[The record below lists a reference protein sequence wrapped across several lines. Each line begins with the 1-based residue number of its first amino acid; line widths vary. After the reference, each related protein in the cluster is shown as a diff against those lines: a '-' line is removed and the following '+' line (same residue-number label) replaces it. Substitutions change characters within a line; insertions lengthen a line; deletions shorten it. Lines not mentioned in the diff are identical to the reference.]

1 MACMDGVAI
10 VVFSDLVDSTALLAR
25 LGDDGMERVRRAHV
39 EDVAREVKGGGGRV
53 VKTLGDGTMATFE
66 SALGALKAAA
76 GIQAA
81 VERLDGAQGK
91 IGIAARVGIAAGEPI
106 SDGDDLHGMTVVIAS
121 RLCSAAGTGEVLVQG
136 VVESLV
142 ASRDGLSLEAASEY
156 ELKGVPDPV
165 QASRL
170 IWKELAGGTEAASVG
185 FDMTRTP
192 ALGKGSSTDDEV
204 LCIGLLGA
212 FSVSAGDSVIA
223 DDAWRLRKAKTLIKL
238 LALAPERRIHV
249 DQAIELLWAG
259 RDPDSARNNLHQAIF
274 AARRALDSIGLDGG
288 RYLELREELILLS
301 PEDPVRIDAVA
312 FEELAAAA
320 REQGDPGAY
329 RSALED
335 FDAELLPADR
345 YEDWSRERR
354 DSLEELRLALEAELA
369 ELEERDE
376 PEAAAGR
383 GPKLP
388 SQLTSFVGRERE
400 LAEAAALLRDARL
413 LTLTGAGGCGKTRLA
428 LQLAGQQ
435 GEDFSDGVWLVELA
449 ALGEP
454 ELVGPAVAQALDTR
468 LASDRA
474 PEVAL
479 ASHIGDRQQLL
490 LLDNCEHLVEPIAH
504 LAEALLSRC
513 PNLTVLAT
521 SREPLRIPGEATWR
535 VPSLSLPR
543 LVPGAPAEESLAAE
557 SVRLFATRAAQA
569 APGFELGADN
579 ADAVASLCHRL
590 DGMPLAIELAAA
602 QAAVLTPAQI
612 VERLDDSLDLLSA
625 GARTAMTRQQTLR
638 ATLAWSFDLLDAS
651 EQVLLRRLA
660 VFAGAFGLEAAE
672 DVCAEDPLRRS
683 EVAALLGR
691 LIDKSLVQVEG
702 GSGDRR
708 YRLLETVRQYAVER
722 LEEAGERSVLERCHC
737 DWYVELAESDPTPAG
752 ELPARITLRGLDRER
767 DNLRAALASALAA
780 DPQAALRLAVALWR
794 FWLMRGYLAEG
805 YRWLT
810 AALAAAPEPTAVRAR
825 ALLAACVIGLR
836 RGVHGRIHEF
846 ASESVAIFRE
856 LEDRAGMFDA
866 VEVSAAYRTIVSPAQ
881 DVERLVRE
889 HEALVA
895 DDLPAERPPMWA
907 AHTRGIAAWFRREYG
922 PAREQLEAALGHAGA
937 LAAEPRPALWPLSY
951 GFVSVEPETGYPLF
965 LHEDTTI
972 VARRVGGAAAAAHI
986 LVNLA
991 AVDRAEADFAHA
1003 EELIEESLARFEQ
1016 LGDQQGEAFALNAFG
1031 NLARSGGDFERGRSL
1046 LERSLALRQEIG
1058 DRRGAGI
1065 TLSCLAMLLAR
1076 SGDADGARISAGQSR
1091 TWFAE
1096 NDDLIGLGAAELSL
1110 ANVALCA
1117 GDRADA
1123 RAHLEAAVSVFGG
1136 IGTTHQGGWA
1146 LAVLAAICAE
1156 DGEAAMGRRWLDRAS
1171 RHFELLEC
1179 DAGIAY
1185 CRNLEAKAL
1194 QSGC

>member
-1 MACMDGVAI
+1 MDGVAI

-25 LGDDGMERVRRAHV
+25 LGDDRMERVRRAHV

-66 SALGALKAAA
+66 SALGALRAAA

-91 IGIAARVGIAAGEPI
+91 IGIAARVGVAAGEPI
-106 SDGDDLHGMTVVIAS
+106 ADGDDLHGMTVVIAS
-121 RLCSAAGTGEVLVQG
+121 RLCSAAGSGEVLVQG

-142 ASRDGLSLEAASEY
+142 ASRDGVTLEAASEY

-170 IWKELAGGTEAASVG
+170 IWKKLAGKTEAASVG
-185 FDMTRTP
+185 LNMTQTP
-192 ALGKGSSTDDEV
+192 ALGKGTSMGDEV

-212 FSVSAGDSVIA
+212 FSISVGDSVIA

-238 LALAPERRIHV
+238 LALAPEHRLHV

-274 AARRALDSIGLDGG
+274 AARRALDSIGLDGS

-312 FEELAAAA
+312 FEELAAMA
-320 REQGDPGAY
+320 REQGEPGAY
-329 RSALED
+329 RSALEG

-345 YEDWSRERR
+345 YEDWSRDRR

-369 ELEERDE
+369 EVEERDE

-400 LAEAAALLRDARL
+400 LAEVAALLRDARL

-428 LQLAGQQ
+428 LQVAGQQ
-435 GEDFSDGVWLVELA
+435 AEDFSDGVWPVELA

-479 ASHIGDRQQLL
+479 AAHIGDRQQLL

-513 PNLTVLAT
+513 PHLTVLAT
-521 SREPLRIPGEATWR
+521 SREPLRVPGEVTWR

-543 LVPGAPAEESLAAE
+543 LVAGAPAAESLAAE
-557 SVRLFATRAAQA
+557 SVRLFAARAAQA

-602 QAAVLTPAQI
+602 RAAVLTPAQI

-638 ATLAWSFDLLDAS
+638 ATLAWSFDLLDAA

-683 EVAALLGR
+683 EVVALLGR
-691 LIDKSLVQVEG
+691 LIDKSLVQVEE

-722 LEEAGERSVLERCHC
+722 LEEAGERSAFERRHR
-737 DWYVELAESDPTPAG
+737 DWYLALAESDPTPAG

-767 DNLRAALASALAA
+767 DNLRAALVSALVA
-780 DPQAALRLAVALWR
+780 DPQAALRLARRPLAFLADA
-794 FWLMRGYLAEG
+794 WL
-805 YRWLT
+805 
-810 AALAAAPEPTAVRAR
+810 P
-825 ALLAACVIGLR
+825 R
-836 RGVHGRIHEF
+836 RGVSLADRRPGRG
-846 ASESVAIFRE
+846 ARADGGARPRPACG
-856 LEDRAGMFDA
+856 LRDRAAPRRPRGDPRA
-866 VEVSAAYRTIVSPAQ
+866 RGRERGDLRRSRGPLRDVRRGRGLGGLPADRQSRAGRRAARARTRGAGRRGSASRAAA
-881 DVERLVRE
+881 DVGGAHARHRRLV
-889 HEALVA
+889 
-895 DDLPAERPPMWA
+895 
-907 AHTRGIAAWFRREYG
+907 
-922 PAREQLEAALGHAGA
+922 PARIRRRTRTTGSRAGARRRSQRRAAPGA
-937 LAAEPRPALWPLSY
+937 LAAQLRDDLGRARGRLPAPRCMRTPSSSRAAWAAPRPPPTSSSTSPRWIAPRPTSPTL
-951 GFVSVEPETGYPLF
+951 
-965 LHEDTTI
+965 
-972 VARRVGGAAAAAHI
+972 
-986 LVNLA
+986 
-991 AVDRAEADFAHA
+991 
-1003 EELIEESLARFEQ
+1003 
-1016 LGDQQGEAFALNAFG
+1016 
-1031 NLARSGGDFERGRSL
+1031 RS
-1046 LERSLALRQEIG
+1046 
-1058 DRRGAGI
+1058 
-1065 TLSCLAMLLAR
+1065 
-1076 SGDADGARISAGQSR
+1076 
-1091 TWFAE
+1091 
-1096 NDDLIGLGAAELSL
+1096 
-1110 ANVALCA
+1110 
-1117 GDRADA
+1117 
-1123 RAHLEAAVSVFGG
+1123 
-1136 IGTTHQGGWA
+1136 
-1146 LAVLAAICAE
+1146 
-1156 DGEAAMGRRWLDRAS
+1156 
-1171 RHFELLEC
+1171 
-1179 DAGIAY
+1179 
-1185 CRNLEAKAL
+1185 
-1194 QSGC
+1194 